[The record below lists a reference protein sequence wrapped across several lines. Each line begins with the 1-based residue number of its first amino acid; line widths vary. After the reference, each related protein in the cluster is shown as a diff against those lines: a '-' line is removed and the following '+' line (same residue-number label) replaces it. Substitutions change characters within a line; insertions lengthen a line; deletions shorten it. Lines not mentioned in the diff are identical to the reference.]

1 MKFIIFIRS
10 CKVYIYK
17 ILMTIYALSSGPGIS
32 GIAVIRISGP
42 ETSKAIELLT
52 GKNVPKPRVAT
63 LRKINKI
70 NTSELIDEGI
80 ILWFPGPE
88 SYTGEDMAEI
98 QVHGSKAVIDA
109 LHTSI
114 SNIEN
119 CRLAEP
125 GEFTKLAFQNGKI
138 NLLKAESIAD
148 LISSETEIQ
157 RQQAIKIMNGKSADQ
172 FNFLREKLL
181 KILSHVEA
189 KIDFPDEDLPND
201 ILEEIK
207 KSSDDV
213 LKNIEKILN
222 DQKVG
227 ERIREGFKIA
237 ILGPTNAGKS
247 SLLNHLSNRDV
258 AIVSEIAG
266 TTRDVIETHLNI
278 DGYPV
283 IVSDTAGIRES
294 KNEIEKKG
302 IKLSLNRAEEADLK
316 LVVVDAKN
324 LDFTDVLKGLLDQN
338 AILVINKS
346 DLLKGDI
353 DPEIK
358 KLNHVLISIKEN
370 LNIDELILKIKNN
383 LKNKFIT
390 SDDILI
396 TRERHRQHL
405 EQCLEHLKNFN
416 KKNEVEDFDKAAEDL
431 RLATRHLGMIVGKVD
446 VEEILGSI
454 FNDFCIGK

>member
-1 MKFIIFIRS
+1 
-10 CKVYIYK
+10 
-17 ILMTIYALSSGPGIS
+17 MTIYALSSGPGIS
-32 GIAVIRISGP
+32 GVAVIRLSGQ
-42 ETSKAIELLT
+42 ETSKAIKLLT
-52 GKNVPKPRVAT
+52 GKGPPKPRVAT

-70 NTSELIDEGI
+70 NTSELIDEGLV
-80 ILWFPGPE
+80 LWFPGPE

-98 QVHGSKAVIDA
+98 QVHGSKAVVDA
-109 LHTSI
+109 LHSTLSQI
-114 SNIEN
+114 KD

-138 NLLKAESIAD
+138 NLLEAESIAD

-157 RQQAIKIMNGKSADQ
+157 RQQAIKIMNGKSANT
-172 FNFLREKLL
+172 FNYLREKLL

-189 KIDFPDEDLPND
+189 KIDFPEEDLPNN
-201 ILEEIK
+201 ILDEIK
-207 KSSDDV
+207 NSSDEV
-213 LKNIEKILN
+213 IKKIKKILN

-237 ILGPTNAGKS
+237 IVGPTNAGKS
-247 SLLNHLSNRDV
+247 SLMNHLSNRDV

-283 IVSDTAGIRES
+283 IISDTAGIRDS
-294 KNEIEKKG
+294 KDEIEKKG

-316 LVVVDAKN
+316 LVVIDAKS
-324 LDFTDVLKGLLDQN
+324 LDFTDVLKDLLHEN

-346 DLLKGDI
+346 DLLAKDI
-353 DPEIK
+353 DQEIK
-358 KLNHVLISIKEN
+358 KTNHVLISIKEN
-370 LNIDELILKIKNN
+370 KNIEELILKIKNN

-405 EQCLEHLKNFN
+405 HQCLDHLNNFN
-416 KKNEVEDFDKAAEDL
+416 QKKEIEDFDKAAEDL

>member
-1 MKFIIFIRS
+1 
-10 CKVYIYK
+10 
-17 ILMTIYALSSGPGIS
+17 MTIFALSTGPGTS
-32 GIAVIRISGP
+32 GIAVIRISGE
-42 ETSKAIELLT
+42 ETSKIIKLLT
-52 GKNVPKPRVAT
+52 GKAIPKPRVAT

-70 NTSELIDEGI
+70 NTSELIDEGL

-98 QVHGSKAVIDA
+98 HVHGSKAVVEA
-109 LHTSI
+109 LHSTLSD
-114 SNIEN
+114 IEN

-172 FNFLREKLL
+172 FNYLRDKLL
-181 KILSHVEA
+181 KILAHVEA
-189 KIDFPDEDLPND
+189 KIDFPEEDLPNN
-201 ILEEIK
+201 ILDEIK
-207 KSSDDV
+207 NSSDEV
-213 LKNIEKILN
+213 IIKIKKILN

-247 SLLNHLSNRDV
+247 SLMNHLSNRDV

-266 TTRDVIETHLNI
+266 TTRDVIETHLNL

-283 IVSDTAGIRES
+283 TISDTAGIRDS
-294 KNEIEKKG
+294 KDEIEKKG

-316 LVVVDAKN
+316 LVVVEAKN
-324 LDFTDVLKGLLDQN
+324 LEFTDILKGLLDDN
-338 AILVINKS
+338 AILVVNKS
-346 DLLKGDI
+346 DLLEKDI
-353 DPEIK
+353 DPKIK
-358 KLNHVLISIKEN
+358 KINHVLISIKEN
-370 LNIDELILKIKNN
+370 KNVEELISKIKNN
-383 LKNKFIT
+383 LKNKFIS

-405 EQCLEHLKNFN
+405 QQCLDHINNFN
-416 KKNEVEDFDKAAEDL
+416 QKKEIEDFDKAAEDL

>member
-1 MKFIIFIRS
+1 
-10 CKVYIYK
+10 
-17 ILMTIYALSSGPGIS
+17 MTIYSLSSGPGIS
-32 GIAVIRISGP
+32 GIAIIRVSGS
-42 ETSKAIELLT
+42 ETSKVLELLT
-52 GKNVPKPRVAT
+52 NKSLPKPRVAT

-70 NTSELIDEGI
+70 STSELIDEGI

-109 LHTSI
+109 IHSSI
-114 SNIEN
+114 STVEN

-148 LISSETEIQ
+148 LISAETEIQ
-157 RQQAIKIMNGKSADQ
+157 RKQAIKIMNGKSADQ

-189 KIDFPDEDLPND
+189 KIDFPDEDLPNE
-201 ILEEIK
+201 ILKEIK
-207 KSSDDV
+207 KSSDEV
-213 LKNIEKILN
+213 LINIKKILD

-302 IKLSLNRAEEADLK
+302 IKLSLNRAEEVDLK
-316 LVVVDAKN
+316 LVIVDAKK
-324 LDFTDVLKGLLDQN
+324 LDFTDVLKGLLEEN

-346 DLLKGDI
+346 DLLEGDI
-353 DPEIK
+353 NPEIK
-358 KLNHVLISIKEN
+358 KINHVLISIKEN
-370 LNIDELILKIKNN
+370 FNIDELILKIKDN

-390 SDDILI
+390 SDDIFI

-405 EQCLEHLKNFN
+405 QQCLDHLENFN
-416 KKNEVEDFDKAAEDL
+416 KKNKAEDFDKAAEDL

>member
-1 MKFIIFIRS
+1 
-10 CKVYIYK
+10 
-17 ILMTIYALSSGPGIS
+17 MTIFALSSGPGIS
-32 GIAVIRISGP
+32 GIAVIRISG
-42 ETSKAIELLT
+42 EGVSNIITKLT
-52 GKNVPKPRVAT
+52 GMQLPKPRVAT

-98 QVHGSKAVIDA
+98 HVHGSKAVVEAVNHSILA
-109 LHTSI
+109 L
-114 SNIEN
+114 EN

-157 RQQAIKIMNGKSADQ
+157 RQQAIKIMRGRSADQ

-181 KILSHVEA
+181 KILSNIEA
-189 KIDFPDEDLPND
+189 KIDFPDEDLPNN
-201 ILEEIK
+201 ILDEIK
-207 KSSDDV
+207 KSSDEV
-213 LKNIEKILN
+213 ITKLNKILN

-247 SLLNHLSNRDV
+247 SLMNHLSNRDV

-283 IVSDTAGIRES
+283 IISDTAGIRDS
-294 KNEIEKKG
+294 KDEIEKKG
-302 IKLSLNRAEEADLK
+302 IKLTLNRAEEADLK

-324 LDFTDVLKGLLDQN
+324 LDFTDILKGLLDEN

-346 DLLKGDI
+346 DLLEKDI
-353 DPEIK
+353 NSEIK
-358 KLNHVLISIKEN
+358 KINHVLISIKEN
-370 LNIDELILKIKNN
+370 KNIDELILKIKNN

-390 SDDILI
+390 NDDILI

-405 EQCLEHLKNFN
+405 EQCLDHLKNFN
-416 KKNEVEDFDKAAEDL
+416 QKKEIEDYDKAAEDL

>member
-1 MKFIIFIRS
+1 
-10 CKVYIYK
+10 
-17 ILMTIYALSSGPGIS
+17 MTIYALSSGPGIS
-32 GIAVIRISGP
+32 GVAVIRLSGQD
-42 ETSKAIELLT
+42 TSKVIKLLT
-52 GKNVPKPRVAT
+52 GKEPPKPRVAT

-70 NTSELIDEGI
+70 NTSELIDEGL

-98 QVHGSKAVIDA
+98 QVHGSKAVVDA
-109 LHTSI
+109 LHS
-114 SNIEN
+114 SLSDIEN

-157 RQQAIKIMNGKSADQ
+157 RQQAIKIMNGKSAEQ

-189 KIDFPDEDLPND
+189 KIDFPEEDLPNN
-201 ILEEIK
+201 ILDEIK
-207 KSSDDV
+207 NSSDEV
-213 LKNIEKILN
+213 INKIKKILN

-247 SLLNHLSNRDV
+247 SLMNHLSNRDV

-283 IVSDTAGIRES
+283 IISDTAGIRDS
-294 KNEIEKKG
+294 KDEIEKKG

-316 LVVVDAKN
+316 LVVIDAKSP
-324 LDFTDVLKGLLDQN
+324 DFTDILKDLLHEN
-338 AILVINKS
+338 AILVVNKS
-346 DLLKGDI
+346 DLLEKDI

-358 KLNHVLISIKEN
+358 KTNHVLISIKEN
-370 LNIDELILKIKNN
+370 KNIEELILKIKNN
-383 LKNKFIT
+383 LKNKFLT

-405 EQCLEHLKNFN
+405 HQCLDHLNNFN
-416 KKNEVEDFDKAAEDL
+416 QKKEIEDFDKAAEDL

>member
-1 MKFIIFIRS
+1 
-10 CKVYIYK
+10 
-17 ILMTIYALSSGPGIS
+17 MTIYALSTGPGIS
-32 GIAVIRISGP
+32 GIAIIRVSG
-42 ETSKAIELLT
+42 EDTKKIIKLLT
-52 GKNVPKPRVAT
+52 NENLPKARVAT
-63 LRKINKI
+63 LKKINKI

-88 SYTGEDMAEI
+88 SYTGEDMAEFH
-98 QVHGSKAVIDA
+98 VHGSKAVIDA
-109 LHTSI
+109 LHSSI
-114 SNIEN
+114 SQIKN

-148 LISSETEIQ
+148 LISAETEIQ
-157 RQQAIKIMNGKSADQ
+157 RQQAVKIMNGKSSEI
-172 FNFLREKLL
+172 FNDLREKLL
-181 KILSHVEA
+181 KILSNVEA
-189 KIDFPDEDLPND
+189 KIDFPDEDLP
-201 ILEEIK
+201 L
-207 KSSDDV
+207 DV
-213 LKNIEKILN
+213 LKNIKKISNEVILSIKKILN

-237 ILGPTNAGKS
+237 IIGPTNAGKS
-247 SLLNHLSNRDV
+247 SLLNHLSKRDV

-283 IVSDTAGIRES
+283 VVSDTAGIRDS

-302 IKLSLNRAEEADLK
+302 IKLALDKAENADLK
-316 LVVVDAKN
+316 LIIVDAKSI
-324 LDFTDVLKGLLDQN
+324 DFKGVLRKLMDEN
-338 AILVINKS
+338 AILVVNKS
-346 DLLKGDI
+346 DLLKKDLSS
-353 DPEIK
+353 EIK
-358 KLNHVLISIKEN
+358 NFEHVLISVKNN
-370 LNIDELILKIKNN
+370 LNIENLILKIKDK

-390 SDDILI
+390 NKDILI

-405 EQCLEHLKNFN
+405 EQSLNYLKNFEE
-416 KKNEVEDFDKAAEDL
+416 KNEAEDFDKAAEDL

>member
-1 MKFIIFIRS
+1 
-10 CKVYIYK
+10 
-17 ILMTIYALSSGPGIS
+17 MTIYALSSGPGIS
-32 GIAVIRISGP
+32 GIAVIRVSGQD
-42 ETSKAIELLT
+42 TSKVIELMT
-52 GKNVPKPRVAT
+52 GKHVPKPRVAT

-109 LHTSI
+109 LHSNI
-114 SNIEN
+114 SKIEN

-138 NLLKAESIAD
+138 NLLKAESVAD

-157 RQQAIKIMNGKSADQ
+157 RQQAIKIMNGRSSDQ

-181 KILSHVEA
+181 KILSHIEA
-189 KIDFPDEDLPND
+189 KIDFPDEDLPKD
-201 ILEEIK
+201 ILKEIK
-207 KSSDDV
+207 NNSNEV
-213 LKNIEKILN
+213 LKNIEQILN

-258 AIVSEIAG
+258 AIISEIAG

-316 LVVVDAKN
+316 LVVVDVKN
-324 LDFTDVLKGLLDQN
+324 LEFTDVLRRLLYEN

-346 DLLKGDI
+346 DLLKKDI
-353 DPEIK
+353 DPEVK
-358 KLNHVLISIKEN
+358 KIDHVLISIKEN
-370 LNIDELILKIKNN
+370 KNIDELILKIKNN

-405 EQCLEHLKNFN
+405 QQCLDHLKNFN
-416 KKNEVEDFDKAAEDL
+416 QKKEIADFDKAAEDL

>member
-1 MKFIIFIRS
+1 
-10 CKVYIYK
+10 
-17 ILMTIYALSSGPGIS
+17 MTIYALSTGPGIS
-32 GIAVIRISGP
+32 GVAIVRISGP
-42 ETSKAIELLT
+42 ESSDVIKLLT
-52 GKNVPKPRVAT
+52 GKKLPEPRMAT
-63 LRKINKI
+63 LRKISNI
-70 NTSELIDEGI
+70 NDSDVIDEGI

-109 LHTSI
+109 LHASI
-114 SNIEN
+114 SKIKN

-138 NLLKAESIAD
+138 NLLKAESVAD

-157 RQQAIKIMNGKSADQ
+157 RKQAIKIMNGKSSDQ

-181 KILSHVEA
+181 KILSLIEA
-189 KIDFPDEDLPND
+189 KIDFPDEDLPSD
-201 ILEEIK
+201 ILHKIK
-207 KSSDDV
+207 KNSVEVSN
-213 LKNIEKILN
+213 NIEKILD

-237 ILGPTNAGKS
+237 ILGPANVGKS

-266 TTRDVIETHLNI
+266 TTRDVIEAHLNI

-302 IKLSLNRAEEADLK
+302 IKLSLKRAEEADLK
-316 LVVVDAKN
+316 LVMVDAKN
-324 LDFTDVLKGLLDQN
+324 PDFTDSLRGLLDKN
-338 AILVINKS
+338 AILVVNKS
-346 DLLKGDI
+346 DLLDGDI
-353 DPEIK
+353 SHEVK

-370 LNIDELILKIKNN
+370 LNIDELIQKIKNS
-383 LKNKFIT
+383 LKNKFLT

-405 EQCLEHLKNFN
+405 EQCLNCLKKFN
-416 KKNEVEDFDKAAEDL
+416 EKKQAEDFDMAAEDL

>member
-1 MKFIIFIRS
+1 
-10 CKVYIYK
+10 
-17 ILMTIYALSSGPGIS
+17 MTIYALSTGPGIS
-32 GIAVIRISGP
+32 GIAVIRISGK

-52 GKNVPKPRVAT
+52 GKSIPKPREAT

-80 ILWFPGPE
+80 IIWFPGPE

-98 QVHGSKAVIDA
+98 QVHGSKAVIEA
-109 LHTSI
+109 LHSSI

-138 NLLKAESIAD
+138 NLLKAESVAD

-201 ILEEIK
+201 VLKEIK
-207 KSSDDV
+207 KSSDEV
-213 LKNIEKILN
+213 LTNIEKILD

-283 IVSDTAGIRES
+283 IVSDTAGIREA

-302 IKLSLNRAEEADLK
+302 IKLSLSKAEEADLK

-324 LDFTDVLKGLLDQN
+324 LNFTDVLKGLLDEN

-346 DLLKGDI
+346 DLIDGEI
-353 DPEIK
+353 DPKIK

-370 LNIDELILKIKNN
+370 LNIDELISKIKNN

-416 KKNEVEDFDKAAEDL
+416 KKKKVEDFDKAAEDL

-446 VEEILGSI
+446 VEEILGSN
-454 FNDFCIGK
+454 FNDFWIGK